1 MKAQH
6 ICVWSGKRGG
16 FGALA
21 PTMDEIARRPGLR
34 LSIVVTDQHLYERF
48 GRTMTE
54 VEERFPVTAAIDM
67 EQRGDTNRD
76 RARAIGVCLTKS
88 ADVLADLAPDVLLV
102 IGDRG
107 EVLAATVAAH
117 NLRIAIA
124 HVQGGDISGSLDE
137 PVRHAITKLAHI
149 HFAST
154 VQSAERIVKMGEE
167 PWRVHVVGDTHIDQ
181 ILLNRATPAADV
193 RARYNLPDGMPVLL
207 VLQHPDSTVPEASGA
222 HMRETL
228 AAVRSVGCRTLVV
241 YPCSDQGF
249 EGIIS
254 AIDEHAETP
263 GWSVHRNIPADDFI
277 GLQSLAT
284 CLVGNSSA
292 GLIESPYFGLPA
304 VNVGDRQI
312 GREHGANVLHV
323 RPERDAIRDAID
335 RAMSDAEFREQLK
348 CVVPPFGDGNAYRRI
363 TDVLASLEIDAR
375 LLNKRMTY

>member
-1 MKAQH
+1 VNARH
-6 ICVWSGKRGG
+6 VCVWSGKRGG

-21 PTMDEIARRPGLR
+21 PTMQEIARRPRLR
-34 LSIVVTDQHLYERF
+34 LSVVVTDQHLYDRF
-48 GRTMTE
+48 GRTVTE
-54 VEERFPVTAAIDM
+54 VEQRFPIAAAIDM
-67 EQRGDTNRD
+67 EQRGDANRD

-117 NLRIAIA
+117 NLRVAIA

-137 PVRHAITKLAHI
+137 PVRHAVTKLAHI

-154 VQSAERIVKMGEE
+154 RQSAGRIVKMGEE

-181 ILLNRATPAADV
+181 ILLNRATPAEELCV
-193 RARYNLPDGMPVLL
+193 RYDLPHGQPVLL
-207 VLQHPDSTVPEASGA
+207 VLQHPDSTVPDASGA

-228 AAVRSVGCRTLVV
+228 AAVRSFDCRTLVV

-249 EGIIS
+249 EGIIR
-254 AIDEHAETP
+254 AIEDYAGSP

-292 GLIESPYFGLPA
+292 GLIEAPYFGLPA

-312 GREHGANVLHV
+312 GREHGSNVLHV
-323 RPERDAIRDAID
+323 PPERAAIGSAID
-335 RAMSDAEFREQLK
+335 RALNDESLRTQLRSD
-348 CVVPPFGDGNAYRRI
+348 VPPFGDGTAHRRI
-363 TDVLASLEIDAR
+363 ADVLESVEIDSR